1 MIDLP
6 IVNIKS
12 IVGWAIYDKIRKYL
26 RITGYEDLKET
37 E

>member
-6 IVNIKS
+6 VVNIKS
-12 IVGWAIYDKIRKYL
+12 IVGWDICDKIRKYL
-26 RITGYEDLKET
+26 RITDYEDLKEN